1 MASLTK
7 VGRRFEV
14 PFTIVE
20 GGKGVIRGVMS
31 EADQKQI
38 PVYAFVNPRHVLRTP
53 VQTALRASM
62 VLRSPAGTH
71 FIVGNNGPS
80 EQPEGTLWMSWR
92 LFEATGLYKWERRKK
107 TTDLV
112 TRLER
117 DDGLQDMG
125 LVWAA
130 VEPLDREIGDF
141 RMSASFEQARVITG
155 RPVKHDDLFDG
166 RKVTR
171 AETTLGVTIGTLT

>member
-1 MASLTK
+1 MASLSK

-20 GGKGVIRGVMS
+20 GGSGVVRGVVS

-53 VQTALRASM
+53 LKTALRSGM

-71 FIVGNNGPS
+71 YIVGNNGPS
-80 EQPEGTLWMSWR
+80 EQPEGTIWQSWR
-92 LFEATGLYKWERRKK
+92 LFEATAQVQWKRRVKVID
-107 TTDLV
+107 TITQ
-112 TRLER
+112 LER
-117 DDGLQDMG
+117 DDGYTDP
-125 LVWAA
+125 VTIWAA
-130 VEPLDREIGDF
+130 IEPIDREVSDF
-141 RMSASFEQARVITG
+141 RMSASFEQSRVITG
-155 RPVKHDDLFDG
+155 KQILHDDLIND

-171 AETTLGVTIGTLT
+171 AESALGVTIGVLT

>member
-14 PFTIVE
+14 PFTVIE
-20 GGKGVIRGVMS
+20 GGSGVIRGVMS

-38 PVYAFVNPRHVLRTP
+38 PVYAFVNPRHILRTT
-53 VQTALRASM
+53 VKTALRAGM
-62 VLRSPAGTH
+62 VLRSPAGSV

-92 LFEATGLYKWERRKK
+92 LFEATVQVSWKRRKK
-107 TTDLV
+107 VTDVV
-112 TRLER
+112 TELER
-117 DDGLQDMG
+117 DDGFDNLG
-125 LVWAA
+125 TIWAA
-130 VEPLDREIGDF
+130 IEPLDRELSDF
-141 RMSASFEQARVITG
+141 RMSANFEQARIITG
-155 RPVKHDDLFDG
+155 RNILHDDLVDD

-171 AETTLGVTIGTLT
+171 AETSLGVVIGVLT